1 MRMARDASISCVMI
15 ADEPELLAKCR
26 AGDRDAFGA
35 LVSKYESRVAG
46 IVRKYIR
53 NEADA
58 KDVVQS
64 TFTRAFERI
73 ATFRGDAPFNAW
85 LCRIAINQSLNY
97 KRGVPAADTLVPLED
112 DVAFTK
118 GLGTETLVTVQ
129 LWEKV
134 RARLEELPPK
144 QRLTIELRVFHDLS
158 FEEIGDVVG
167 CGEESAK
174 ANYHHAVKRLRALLP
189 HLSMS

>member
-1 MRMARDASISCVMI
+1 M
-15 ADEPELLAKCR
+15 DEAALLVRCR
-26 AGDRDAFGA
+26 NGDRDAFGA
-35 LVSKYESRVAG
+35 LISKYESRVAG
-46 IVRKYIR
+46 IVRRYIR

-58 KDVVQS
+58 KDVAQS

-73 ATFRGDAPFNAW
+73 STFRGDAPFSAW
-85 LCRIAINQSLNY
+85 LCRIAINQSLNH
-97 KRGVPAADTLVPLED
+97 KRGTLSAEHVPLED
-112 DVAFTK
+112 DSAFTK

-129 LWEKV
+129 LWQKV

-174 ANYHHAVKRLRALLP
+174 ANYHHAVKKLRALLP